1 MEWNDCELTR
11 PEKAAQYEVPMQT
24 PPSLKNGMVQTT
36 ISEMVI
42 KAEPTESVES
52 VLRKV
57 ADAWEKTLR

>member
-1 MEWNDCELTR
+1 MEWYDCGLAH

-24 PPSLKNGMVQTT
+24 PTGIKNGMVQTT

-42 KAEPTESVES
+42 KTEQTESVES

-57 ADAWEKTLR
+57 ADAWEKALK